1 MSNISKDFFKNFLDV
16 KPNAIKELKKYEFKD
31 IISSIKEIMLSND
44 MNYLNGRFCETFIN
58 LYFSIKE
65 SYAQRFDKQM
75 RLHNIHEFVKSTSS
89 DPVDTKYYY
98 PLSKKVYLGTCKC
111 NHILSDDISSI
122 PFTKTE
128 FHAVK
133 ERSKLI
139 SIDDDFDIEY
149 FIVVN
154 QKIVDLKRIVE
165 ENNKNNTIHIILE
178 DDNIKYTEKE
188 LKFADEHNILIEYL
202 SDYFLKCK
210 NILNECEYD
219 ISKIENKFDMLNKCT
234 LRPVQRYFVD
244 SIIEDLKKYDGNEV
258 LLGAFCR
265 IGKTIS
271 ALNIIKKYFDN
282 EYKGKNIIF
291 QTSYP
296 SIFEDVIDDIYKV
309 YSHDEVNIISD
320 NLFKGEY
327 DENKLNINLIS
338 TQYTVYEKTIKEKLI
353 NVLKNCDF
361 YIFDEA
367 HTASGTKLQRFVK
380 RNLPKKCKTLYMTA
394 TPYTEYLKNIIYKH
408 LFMIIDRLE
417 WVENGKDMSLDE
429 MPLPMLIHMGFEYDK
444 NKYRPESCNELLS
457 GNVTEYLA
465 FYLNQT
471 LRYITNGIDTKLEM
485 DKLKN
490 SYPNNKKNHVGR
502 IEYPENILVCVANVK
517 QAKYLKDVLLSDRIS
532 NAYNVNVEYSIS
544 SECDA
549 KESISKVNAF
559 FNKKYDVH
567 TIKFF
572 IVVGQL
578 NTGVTIPNCD
588 MVWWLRDS
596 SNGIEIMQSCSRCL
610 NIHKNSKG
618 QYTDFGFWMFSA
630 PNLELKFYDSLLEY
644 GRKLKTD
651 KMKKEVEYFMSSFY
665 NVSNNK
671 ITHVPYLEIEK
682 QLYDYTRSVSY
693 NANIWNNED
702 AWCDFINEN
711 KMDKFNDYEINIS
724 TKSESI
730 IIKTDVNYEPNSGL
744 EKKIIKKESN
754 DNFDSKESNDQELK
768 TNEYLYNS
776 KIITLVKKNIGHEL
790 VLLLRTKNKNKI
802 KKFLEGNP
810 IEKLKE
816 LFNEEFEGKTKFKYF
831 FSEECFEQF
840 ETFGDLIDYLKGFIN
855 IDTWEEN
862 FNRLFACILSKINND
877 EIFDI
882 GDIIMSNNSVKDFG
896 EVFTP
901 FELVKKMLDRF
912 PEDFWKNK
920 NHTVLD
926 NSMGTGVFLME
937 SYNRFMNGLKD
948 EITDE
953 NERSKWIIDN
963 CLYGVEI
970 QEKNYIIAVES
981 VLNGYNKNKHF
992 VLHDALVEDDDFN
1005 YWNHMKFDAIVG
1017 NPPYNDSAKGKSR
1030 LGSYPLWIRF
1040 DFKHFELLKENGY
1053 LCLVHPSL
1061 WRDPKD
1067 AKGIGK
1073 LLKSKDILYLNMN
1086 SADEGQK
1093 VFNATTRFDYFLLV
1107 NRDYQGKTIIND
1119 FNNKE
1124 FEWDIRTYPFIPN
1137 GCFDDFGKLLASDS
1151 DEKVELFFSR
1161 SMYGTDKKWMC
1172 KEQNDE
1178 FKYPCIYYVPS
1189 FNPLKLFYSNKKE
1202 QMFGES
1208 KICIPSGGYSP
1219 DRIYNDKNG
1228 EYGLTQFCFGLK
1240 YNKDEIDN
1248 VEKVLKSKKFA
1259 QLAEMTFISK
1269 TELNKNVINL
1279 FKKNWWKEDIFNDK
1293 DT

>member
-1 MSNISKDFFKNFLDV
+1 MSIIRKEFFKDFLDV

-31 IISSIKEIMLSND
+31 IISSIKEIMENND

-58 LYFSIKE
+58 IYFSVKE
-65 SYAQRFDKQM
+65 SYVQRFDKHM
-75 RLHNIHEFVKSTSS
+75 RLHNIHEFVKSTSN

-98 PLSKKVYLGTCKC
+98 PLSKTVYLGTCKC
-111 NHILSDDISSI
+111 NHILSDDVTTI

-139 SIDDDFDIEY
+139 SINDDFTIEY
-149 FIVVN
+149 FILIN
-154 QKIVDLKRIVE
+154 QKIADLKRIVE
-165 ENNKNNTIHIILE
+165 ENTGKNKIHIILE
-178 DDNIKYTEKE
+178 DDNIKYSEKE
-188 LKFADEHNILIEYL
+188 LKFADENNILIEYL

-219 ISKIENKFDMLNKCT
+219 ISKIENKFDMLNKCI
-234 LRPVQRYFVD
+234 LRPVQRYLVD
-244 SIIEDLKKYDGNEV
+244 SIVEDLKKYDGNEV

-338 TQYTVYEKTIKEKLI
+338 TQYTVYEKSIKEKLI

-394 TPYTEYLKNIIYKH
+394 TPYTEYLKNITYKH

-417 WVENGKDMSLDE
+417 WVENGEDMSLDE
-429 MPLPMLIHMGFEYDK
+429 IPLPMLIHMGFEYDK

-471 LRYITNGIDTKLEM
+471 LRYITNGIDTKPEM

-502 IEYPENILVCVANVK
+502 IEYIENILVCVANVK

-532 NAYNVNVEYSIS
+532 NAYNINVEYSIS

-578 NTGVTIPNCD
+578 STGVTIPNCD

-610 NIHKNSKG
+610 NIHKNNKG
-618 QYTDFGFWMFSA
+618 QYTDFGFWMFSS
-630 PNLELKFYDSLLEY
+630 PKLELKFYDSLLEY
-644 GRKLKTD
+644 GRKLKTN
-651 KMKKEVEYFMSSFY
+651 KMKKEVEYFMNSFY

-671 ITHVPYLEIEK
+671 ITHVPYLEVEK

-702 AWCDFINEN
+702 AWCDFINED
-711 KMDKFNDYEINIS
+711 KMDKFDNYEINIS
-724 TKSESI
+724 TKSEGI
-730 IIKTDVNYEPNSGL
+730 TIETNANYESNSGL
-744 EKKIIKKESN
+744 EKRVTKKELK
-754 DNFDSKESNDQELK
+754 DNFDSNELSDKELK

-776 KIITLVKKNIGHEL
+776 KIIALVKKNIGHKL
-790 VLLLRTKNKNKI
+790 VSLIRTKDKDKI

-816 LFNEEFEGKTKFKYF
+816 IFNEEFEGKTKFKYF
-831 FSEECFEQF
+831 FSEECFSQF
-840 ETFGDLIDYLKGFIN
+840 NTFDDLIDYLKDFIN
-855 IDTWEEN
+855 ISTWEEN
-862 FNRLFACILSKINND
+862 FNRLFTCILSKINND

-882 GDIIMSNNSVKDFG
+882 GEIIMDNNAVKDFG

-901 FELVKKMLDRF
+901 IDTVKNMLDKI

-920 NHTVLD
+920 NHTILD
-926 NSMGTGVFLME
+926 NSMGTGIFLME

-948 EITDE
+948 EIIDE

-992 VLHDALVEDDDFN
+992 VLHDALIEDDNFN
-1005 YWNHMKFDAIVG
+1005 YWDHMKFDAVVG
-1017 NPPYNDSAKGKSR
+1017 NPPYNMPRKNHLD
-1030 LGSYPLWIRF
+1030 GSDILWDKF
-1040 DFKHFELLKENGY
+1040 VFKALELLKDNGHLVYIHPIGWRQYESSTGLWDLMTSKNITFIKNISEKECKKIFHDVEQRIDYYHLENKPYGHKTIIDDNYGNVYECDLSQHKFLTSENFQLILKY
-1053 LCLVHPSL
+1053 LAK
-1061 WRDPKD
+1061 DDEETTKIIKPK
-1067 AKGIGK
+1067 K
-1073 LLKSKDILYLNMN
+1073 LLKDPNGLIPLIDAVTVDEKNIRYETTSKDNGSGIVKVIFPENGRKGRFKD
-1086 SADEGQK
+1086 DEGKYAVGQ
-1093 VFNATTRFDYFLLV
+1093 Y
-1107 NRDYQGKTIIND
+1107 
-1119 FNNKE
+1119 
-1124 FEWDIRTYPFIPN
+1124 
-1137 GCFDDFGKLLASDS
+1137 CFAI
-1151 DEKVELFFSR
+1151 E
-1161 SMYGTDKKWMC
+1161 C
-1172 KEQNDE
+1172 
-1178 FKYPCIYYVPS
+1178 
-1189 FNPLKLFYSNKKE
+1189 
-1202 QMFGES
+1202 
-1208 KICIPSGGYSP
+1208 
-1219 DRIYNDKNG
+1219 DKNDINEFF
-1228 EYGLTQFCFGLK
+1228 EYCKSEEMNNIIEALRWSVLHCK
-1240 YNKDEIDN
+1240 YQ
-1248 VEKVLKSKKFA
+1248 VFS
-1259 QLAEMTFISK
+1259 
-1269 TELNKNVINL
+1269 L
-1279 FKKNWWKEDIFNDK
+1279 FKKKWWKNKEK
-1293 DT
+1293 